1 MLNRLLSTAHHVIMF
16 DKWIDSDAYWA
27 YQEQQTGTVAMYYKS
42 SWSKV
47 TGEGYFGC
55 RYKGIQEG

>member
-1 MLNRLLSTAHHVIMF
+1 MPLIAHHVVMF
-16 DKWIDSDAYWA
+16 DKWIDSDAYYA

-47 TGEGYFGC
+47 TGEGYYGC
-55 RYKGIQEG
+55 RYYYITD